1 LETYK
6 PKSPTGPPVQ
16 TFGVRVWHMMGRQ
29 IDWQALP
36 VICDLLGVEDVE
48 ALVDDLLT
56 VRDHVD
62 RLMEAQRRG

>member
-1 LETYK
+1 
-6 PKSPTGPPVQ
+6 
-16 TFGVRVWHMMGRQ
+16 
-29 IDWQALP
+29 
-36 VICDLLGVEDVE
+36 VEDVE